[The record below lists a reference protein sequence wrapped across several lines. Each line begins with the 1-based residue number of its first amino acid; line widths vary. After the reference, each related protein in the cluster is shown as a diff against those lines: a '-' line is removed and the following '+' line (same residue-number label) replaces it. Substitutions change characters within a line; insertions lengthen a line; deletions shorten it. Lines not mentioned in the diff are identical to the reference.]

1 MNFKISNFTCIF
13 FTKVGYGPE
22 GSNPEVR
29 LFTKLLP
36 SGSLSIPNTPGESP
50 NGMGG
55 TVLDLGAS
63 GHLHDYVI
71 HDSLLCLGLLRHY

>member
-1 MNFKISNFTCIF
+1 M
-13 FTKVGYGPE
+13 

-36 SGSLSIPNTPGESP
+36 SGFLRVPNTTGESP
-50 NGMGG
+50 DGMGG
-55 TVLDLGAS
+55 TVVDLGAS

-71 HDSLLCLGLLRHY
+71 DKLLLCLGLLRHYLGAYWEQSSSGQA

>member
-1 MNFKISNFTCIF
+1 MFLALFP
-13 FTKVGYGPE
+13 GPVLE
-22 GSNPEVR
+22 VAGSNPGVH

-71 HDSLLCLGLLRHY
+71 DNLLLCLGLLRHKLGAL